1 MYRLYGLILVFFFSN
16 IGGGGFVNTGNRPGG
31 VNTGGNRYPK
41 YFLMNLTDWGKLKI
55 FLKI

>member
-31 VNTGGNRYPK
+31 VNTGGNRYPN
-41 YFLMNLTDWGKLKI
+41 YFLMILRIGAN
-55 FLKI
+55 